1 MTETSDQDTEDPHDC
16 NGQFTQWKILGR
28 GLKCHYGSHSPLWGR
43 VRRGLASLGWDRQ
56 SSAWPWRCFSI
67 LIYSPSLSTNIKISS
82 PEKQLSPLPPKS
94 SMFSACLCL
103 LHTKAHLVLCPYPL
117 RIHKGFTFLHG
128 TSYIHKFI
136 HAHIYLCIIYV
147 CPHIKCSQKQGVTMF

>member
-1 MTETSDQDTEDPHDC
+1 MKNTGQGPQVSLWLPLTS
-16 NGQFTQWKILGR
+16 L
-28 GLKCHYGSHSPLWGR
+28 
-43 VRRGLASLGWDRQ
+43 VRRGGEGACFSGMRQ
-56 SSAWPWRCFSI
+56 AEQCLTRRCFSI

-82 PEKQLSPLPPKS
+82 PEKQLSLLPPKS

-103 LHTKAHLVLCPYPL
+103 LHTEAHLVLCPYPL
-117 RIHKGFTFLHG
+117 RIHKGFTSLHG